1 MAVDILIPPLSQT
14 MDTVV
19 LVQWLKRVGDNVVK
33 GEPLFVIET
42 DKANLDVEAPASGI
56 LKQVLAEPGAE
67 VQVRSKIGL
76 IAAPD
81 EFGVTQSSPPATSS
95 PEATAQA
102 RPGQQPRAV
111 VSGPKGEPLPPERQ
125 NRIFASPRARRLAEQ
140 AGVPLAKAMA
150 TGPLQMIVERDIK
163 TYLTRQELAQPSA
176 TPVARRMA
184 QEAGLDL
191 SDISPERP
199 GIRISR
205 TDVAAALSRKTNLVQ
220 EGDQWVELSPTR
232 QTIARRLLTSQQSTV
247 PVTLTR
253 QADSTELV
261 HLRQQILAD
270 LADVEPRPT
279 YTDFLVSIVARQLRQ
294 HPYLNATTEGERIRL
309 SDGIHLGLA
318 VDTERGL
325 LVPVLRNADQKGLL
339 QLARER
345 TALVERALDG
355 SINPAELSGGTF
367 TLTNLGALGVDAFTP
382 IINPPQVAVLGIGR
396 IHPGPAVHQG
406 ELCVRQLMIL
416 SLTFDHRIVDGAPAA
431 RFLADVVRLIE
442 KPHLW
447 WL

>member
-1 MAVDILIPPLSQT
+1 

-33 GEPLFVIET
+33 GDPLFVIET
-42 DKANLDVEAPASGI
+42 DKANLDVEAPATGI
-56 LKQVLAEPGAE
+56 LKQILAEPGAE

-81 EFGVTQSSPPATSS
+81 EFGVTESSPPATSS
-95 PEATAQA
+95 PEATPQS
-102 RPGQQPRAV
+102 RPGQQPLAV
-111 VSGPKGEPLPPERQ
+111 VSGPKGEPLPAERQ
-125 NRIFASPRARRLAEQ
+125 SRIFASPRARRLAEQ
-140 AGVPLAKAMA
+140 AGVPLAEVTA
-150 TGPLQMIVERDIK
+150 TGPQQMIVERDIK
-163 TYLTRQELAQPSA
+163 AYLARQDTAQPSA

-184 QEAGLDL
+184 QDAGLDL
-191 SDISPERP
+191 SDVSPERP
-199 GIRISR
+199 RVRITR
-205 TDVAAALSRKTNLVQ
+205 TDVAAALSRKTDLVQ
-220 EGDQWVELSPTR
+220 EDDQWVELSPTR
-232 QTIARRLLTSQQSTV
+232 QTIARRLVASQQTTAQ
-247 PVTLTR
+247 VTLTR
-253 QADSTELV
+253 EVDATELV

-270 LADVEPRPT
+270 LATAETRPT

-309 SDGIHLGLA
+309 SDEVHLGLA

-367 TLTNLGALGVDAFTP
+367 TITNLGALGVDAFTP
-382 IINPPQVAVLGIGR
+382 VINPPQVAVLGIGR
-396 IHPGPAVHQG
+396 IHPGAAVHQG
-406 ELCVRQLMIL
+406 ELCVRQMTIL

-431 RFLADVVRLIE
+431 RFLADVARLIE